1 MDTTLFIITDS
12 SSAPSLAYPPTNL
25 TPTWAGRSL
34 GNSTS
39 SQPSD
44 EDEAFTPPSAPF
56 PPLQM
61 KRPPAPVPAPLHP
74 QQPTVVSNL
83 AVDQVLVLLLAGQD
97 AFFVCEELG
106 LQAKRALACTCSTL
120 RPLLFQL
127 LRQPRLVVQ
136 EHDAIWDNARFVA
149 NVLVHNVPQQ
159 TLCVAGETCVPGMKL
174 AHLRTLPRLKV
185 GTLGPAAALF
195 FGAAIADSDCVLRL
209 STGATKSI
217 RALRENDRVNF
228 HDKSDISQRSDRYAM
243 HGALMRRHQ
252 AGLDEPLVIGCLLYV
267 PD

>member
-1 MDTTLFIITDS
+1 
-12 SSAPSLAYPPTNL
+12 
-25 TPTWAGRSL
+25 
-34 GNSTS
+34 
-39 SQPSD
+39 
-44 EDEAFTPPSAPF
+44 
-56 PPLQM
+56 M

-209 STGATKSI
+209 STGATKSLK
-217 RALRENDRVNF
+217 ALRENDRVNF

-252 AGLDEPLVIGCLLYV
+252 AGRDRPLVIGCLLYV
-267 PD
+267 PS